1 MVDLPGYG
9 FAFADESMVETWNR
23 LMDEYL
29 TTRPNLRCI
38 FVVIDS
44 RHGPKK
50 SDREMLSYLSKYGKV
65 PVHVVLNK
73 TDMVRTEELCKR
85 MFLLDR
91 ELKFIKRSSN
101 VLKLVSASTGAGCT
115 ALFSEAFQYA
125 LPGADVSR
133 RNKRE
138 KAAALQQAMELE
150 ELEQDGDVNNSGVG
164 GKKYNKKLDKRN
176 KSSLWAASGFR
187 RGPGGSHFQRQEEK
201 RRKERR
207 RRRSERS
214 QNSLVVVVVVVVA
227 DRVTFED

>member
-1 MVDLPGYG
+1 
-9 FAFADESMVETWNR
+9 
-23 LMDEYL
+23 MDEYL

-85 MFLLDR
+85 MFLLER

-115 ALFSEAFQYA
+115 ALFSEAFRYA
-125 LPGADVSR
+125 LPDADVSR

-138 KAAALQQAMELE
+138 KEAALQQAMELE
-150 ELEQDGDVNNSGVG
+150 ELEQEGDVNNSGVG
-164 GKKYNKKLDKRN
+164 GKKYNKKARQKEQKFVMGGEWIPGEGPAVPISKDKKKDPIDVSGLDDEYN
-176 KSSLWAASGFR
+176 TMGLWSRGDVSGPAPAARPRTDRRWPAAS
-187 RGPGGSHFQRQEEK
+187 PSA
-201 RRKERR
+201 RR
-207 RRRSERS
+207 RRRS
-214 QNSLVVVVVVVVA
+214 A
-227 DRVTFED
+227 CA